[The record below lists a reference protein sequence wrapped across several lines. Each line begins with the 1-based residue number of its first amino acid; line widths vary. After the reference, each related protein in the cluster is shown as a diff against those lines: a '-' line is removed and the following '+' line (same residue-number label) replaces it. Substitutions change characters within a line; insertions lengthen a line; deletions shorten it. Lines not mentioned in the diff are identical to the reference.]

1 MNELRSPVAI
11 WDERCVTSWDKTCS
25 GKKGFHFWCERDL
38 ARGISLPLL
47 LLLPLLLPSLKRG
60 RRLHLRPRL
69 GPRLPSKVYLIIFF
83 LFPSWAICDVKLTIL
98 LKIVGLAIRKLFFT
112 LKKNLSGWSDFFI
125 KTRLI
130 SNLEAGLSKRKLSN
144 ERTNERT
151 KTVNFV

>member
-47 LLLPLLLPSLKRG
+47 LLPSFKRG
-60 RRLHLRPRL
+60 RRLHLRPRPRL
-69 GPRLPSKVYLIIFF
+69 GPKLPSKVYLIIFF
-83 LFPSWAICDVKLTIL
+83 LFPSWAICDVKLTSL
-98 LKIVGLAIRKLFFT
+98 LKIVGLAIRKLFFK
-112 LKKNLSGWSDFFI
+112 LKKNLLGWSDFFI

-130 SNLEAGLSKRKLSN
+130 SNLEAGLSNRKLSN
-144 ERTNERT
+144 ERTNKRM
-151 KTVNFV
+151 KTVNLV

>member
-47 LLLPLLLPSLKRG
+47 LLLLPSLKRG
-60 RRLHLRPRL
+60 RRLHLRPRPRL

-83 LFPSWAICDVKLTIL
+83 LFPSWAICDVKLTSL
-98 LKIVGLAIRKLFFT
+98 LKIVGLAIRKLFFK
-112 LKKNLSGWSDFFI
+112 LKKNLLGVIRFLHQDSINFKFRGWSLQE
-125 KTRLI
+125 KA
-130 SNLEAGLSKRKLSN
+130 LEWKDK
-144 ERTNERT
+144 RTNEDS
-151 KTVNFV
+151 